1 MARPGDGSIRTRKIA
16 ILVAAGVVGSSVTA
30 VHAALLDAG
39 AVPKVIAPRLGRVET
54 ADGTELQADGSLEN
68 SPPVL
73 FDALV
78 LVDGEDGN
86 ERLGQ
91 LGQAMEFVVNQYRHC
106 KTILALGASQALL
119 TRAGVQPTLPSGDPD
134 PGVIAGTDDVEG
146 ATARFIEA
154 VGKHRHPSREV
165 DPPLV

>member
-16 ILVAAGVVGSSVTA
+16 ILVAAGVIGSSVTA
-30 VHAALLDAG
+30 IQAALLGAG

-54 ADGTELQADGSLEN
+54 ADGTALQADGSLEN

-73 FDALV
+73 FDAMV
-78 LVDGEDGN
+78 LVDGEDGS

-91 LGQAMEFVVNQYRHC
+91 LGQAMEFVVNQYRHG
-106 KTILALGASQALL
+106 KTILALGASEALL
-119 TRAGVQPTLPSGDPD
+119 TLAGVPLALPSGDPD
-134 PGVIAGTDDVEG
+134 PGVIAGIDDVEQ

-154 VGKHRHPSREV
+154 VGKHRHPSREI
-165 DPPLV
+165 DPPPV